1 MRVRVLL
8 ALAAAWLVAAERA
21 DSVKE
26 ELKRLQGT
34 WTPVSGSYSGKKLSA
49 AAVQQEARLVIQGG
63 RFTLQKP
70 KDEAWKGTV
79 TVNPAKKPKTLDLK
93 ITEGEDKGE
102 TFEGIY
108 ELQGDTLK
116 VCYNSV
122 LGLGHRPT
130 SFDSGGDKGWKL
142 VVFKRAKT
150 SK

>member
-8 ALAAAWLVAAERA
+8 ALVAAWLVAAERA

-63 RFTLQKP
+63 RFTLQRP

-116 VCYNSV
+116 VCYNTA
-122 LGLGHRPT
+122 LGLGDRPT
-130 SFDSGGDKGWKL
+130 SFDSGLSKGLLL
-142 VVFKRAKT
+142 VVFKRGKT